1 MIPQEILCLTDIELG
16 RELTQLGDVPGP
28 ITTATRRVY
37 QLRLLKLRENP
48 DLCTPSQQC
57 GKRWLFFV
65 LPEKLALHNHQ
76 LSVICFPHSFS
87 LSLTCR
93 FVSNYT
99 RNFQFEFSSYIQRH
113 VVAHRFE
120 P

>member
-57 GKRWLFFV
+57 GKRWLFCC
-65 LPEKLALHNHQ
+65 LA
-76 LSVICFPHSFS
+76 
-87 LSLTCR
+87 
-93 FVSNYT
+93 
-99 RNFQFEFSSYIQRH
+99 
-113 VVAHRFE
+113 
-120 P
+120 